1 LVLSIEHQTKRNT
14 GNQDKEHDAHLT
26 FFTK

>member
-1 LVLSIEHQTKRNT
+1 VLVHQTKRNT